1 MTFYK
6 RKVGG
11 IILTWDKLGSGYH
24 IKTDTSVACVS
35 LPVAEIST
43 QLGWAHHI
51 VVSLDAS
58 SVQITSKKI
67 IYHRN

>member
-11 IILTWDKLGSGYH
+11 IILTWDKLGSGYP

-35 LPVAEIST
+35 LPKNGILVDLRPH
-43 QLGWAHHI
+43 QD
-51 VVSLDAS
+51 VVLC
-58 SVQITSKKI
+58 QF
-67 IYHRN
+67 